1 MKRLVFLVT
10 LLSLNSFA
18 NAVFYI
24 HGHQDDWQIF
34 MGASAY
40 GDVTT
45 SGVKVVF
52 IYTTAGNS
60 GPAYPAAYW
69 QAREVA
75 AKSSVELITQNS
87 SWSCSKQAI
96 TGVVSHS
103 IERCTN
109 ANTVSYFMRTSE
121 GGNLLNLHNSGTA
134 VSTVDSS
141 TTYSSW
147 ADFYKTVKGIITLE
161 SNGQGGTTW
170 LNGPDPDSS
179 FNPNDHPDHVA
190 TAMAIVDASTSTS
203 WGRVGYIDYGL
214 LDVSPA
220 PTPLAR
226 DSYIKKTG
234 VFMRYDLT
242 MQQQLTAAGYSSTI
256 GNSFSISTY
265 CESGTSSASSYANWI
280 RYEVKR
286 AY

>member
-1 MKRLVFLVT
+1 MRQIALLTT

-24 HGHQDDWQIF
+24 HGHQDDWQLF
-34 MGASAY
+34 MGSSAY

-52 IYTTAGNS
+52 IYTTAGNG
-60 GPAYPAAYW
+60 GPSYPAAYW
-69 QAREVA
+69 NAREAA
-75 AKSSVELITQNS
+75 AKSSVELITQNQT
-87 SWSCSKQAI
+87 WSCAKQSI

-109 ANTVSYFMRTSE
+109 ANTVSYFMRTTE
-121 GGNLLNLHNSGTA
+121 GGNLMNLYNSGTA

-147 ADFYKTVKGIITLE
+147 ADFYKTLKGIITQE

-179 FNPNDHPDHVA
+179 YNPNDNPDHVA
-190 TAMAIVDASTSTS
+190 TALAIVDASASTS
-203 WGRVGYIDYGL
+203 WGRVGYVDYGL
-214 LDVSPA
+214 LDLN
-220 PTPLAR
+220 PLPPVLPR

-234 VFMRYDLT
+234 LFMRYDWT
-242 MQQQLTAAGYSSTI
+242 MQQQLTSAGYPNSI
-256 GNSFSISTY
+256 GNSTSISTY
-265 CESGTSSASSYANWI
+265 CESGTTSAGAYANWI